1 MRRIVILALL
11 VGAMKLI
18 EPLGRPDGLP
28 EALLTFGFLILA
40 AYASGELMAGF
51 GLPKIV
57 GYLVAGVA
65 AGPGALNLVS
75 TAGAGQLEPV
85 SGLAIALIAFLAGA
99 ELEWKELKS
108 SGLTL
113 VRLTVAEVAVT
124 FCCIVVA
131 LLVARSF
138 IPFLAA
144 VPWPAAI
151 VFAALFASIA
161 VIHSPAVTMALLTET
176 GAKGPTARTTL
187 GIVLIS
193 DVVVVLFF
201 SGMLALA
208 QRLVPVAG
216 EPVGGV
222 GALIWEIAGAVP
234 IGALLGIGVAQA
246 MRVVKDELLLFALFA
261 ALLGQQIAALLHVEI
276 LLTML
281 VAGFVTVNTARDGAG
296 ERIRYAMER
305 AAAPI
310 FVGFFALA
318 GTKLDVVETWM
329 VAPIVL
335 PIVGIRI
342 LGMHWGIRLG
352 ARWAHVPYR
361 EVKQV
366 WKGLVPQA
374 GVAFGLVAIAAD
386 AYPQAGSGMRTLLL
400 AMIAINQTL
409 GPILFKRALAA
420 AGEVA
425 RHDAGGEGP
434 NPSPPEVAVPAV

>member
-1 MRRIVILALL
+1 MRRLVILALL

-40 AYASGELMAGF
+40 AYASGELLASF

-57 GYLVAGVA
+57 GYLVAGIT

-75 TAGAGQLEPV
+75 EAGAGQLAPI

-99 ELEWKELKS
+99 ELEWSELKAR
-108 SGLTL
+108 GMTL
-113 VRLTVAEVAVT
+113 LRLTVAEIAVT
-124 FCCIVVA
+124 FVLIVAA
-131 LLVARSF
+131 LLAARSF
-138 IPFLAA
+138 IPFMAD
-144 VPWPAAI
+144 VPWPSAI

-176 GAKGPTARTTL
+176 GARGPTARTTL
-187 GIVLIS
+187 GIVLVS

-201 SGMLALA
+201 SGMLALS

-216 EPVGGV
+216 EPVGGL
-222 GALIWEIAGAVP
+222 GALVWEIVGAVP
-234 IGALLGIGVAQA
+234 IGALLGLGVAQA
-246 MRVVKDELLLFALFA
+246 MRVVKDDELLFALFA
-261 ALLGQQIAALLHVEI
+261 ALLGQQVAALLHVEV
-276 LLTML
+276 LLTLL

-296 ERIRYAMER
+296 ERIRHAMER

-310 FVGFFALA
+310 FVAFFALA
-318 GTKLDVVETWM
+318 GTKLDVVETGM
-329 VAPIVL
+329 LAPIVV
-335 PIVGIRI
+335 PIVLIRM
-342 LGMHWGIRLG
+342 LGMKWGIRLG
-352 ARWAHVPYR
+352 AGWAKIPPQ
-361 EVKQV
+361 EVEQV

-400 AMIAINQTL
+400 AMIAINQTI
-409 GPILFKRALAA
+409 GPILFKRALSASGEVTGHDTGGEEPEPPPPEAA
-420 AGEVA
+420 AQA
-425 RHDAGGEGP
+425 A
-434 NPSPPEVAVPAV
+434 

>member
-51 GLPKIV
+51 GMPKIV
-57 GYLVAGVA
+57 GYLLAGVA
-65 AGPGALNLVS
+65 AGPGAFNLVS
-75 TAGAGQLEPV
+75 TAGAGQLAPV
-85 SGLAIALIAFLAGA
+85 SALAIALIAFLAGA
-99 ELEWKELKS
+99 ELEWAELKA

-124 FCCIVVA
+124 FICIVAA
-131 LLVARSF
+131 LLAAREF
-138 IPFLAA
+138 IPFLAG
-144 VPWPAAI
+144 VPWSSAI

-176 GAKGPTARTTL
+176 GARGPTARTTL
-187 GIVLIS
+187 GIVLVS

-201 SGMLALA
+201 SAMLAVA
-208 QRLVPVAG
+208 QRLVPVVG
-216 EPVGGV
+216 EPVGGL
-222 GALIWEIAGAVP
+222 GALVWEIAGAVP
-234 IGALLGIGVAQA
+234 IGALLGLGVAQA

-261 ALLGQQIAALLHVEI
+261 ALLGQQVAALLHVEI

-296 ERIRYAMER
+296 ERIRHAMER

-318 GTKLDVVETWM
+318 GTKLDVVETWLL
-329 VAPIVL
+329 APIVL
-335 PIVGIRI
+335 PIVLIRI
-342 LGMHWGIRLG
+342 LGMQWGIRLG
-352 ARWAHVPYR
+352 ARWASVPHR
-361 EVKQV
+361 EVEHV

-409 GPILFKRALAA
+409 GPILFKRALSS
-420 AGEVA
+420 AGEVSS
-425 RHDAGGEGP
+425 DDLGGAGP
-434 NPSPPEVAVPAV
+434 ASPPPEHAAPST